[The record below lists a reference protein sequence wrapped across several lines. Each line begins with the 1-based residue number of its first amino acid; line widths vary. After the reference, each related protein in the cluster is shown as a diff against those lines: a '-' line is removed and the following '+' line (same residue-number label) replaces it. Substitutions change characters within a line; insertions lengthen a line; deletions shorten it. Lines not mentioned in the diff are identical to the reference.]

1 MPQTDYAPALWRPS
15 PNKWEGRQGHRITGI
30 VVHATAGL
38 EPGPVE
44 WFQTPASQV
53 SAHYIVNRDGTV
65 VQTVREADSAWHAGE
80 MTPDSRF
87 YGHGNKN
94 LDTIGVE
101 HERDA
106 SNSSPLTAAQL
117 YASLALVRSILH
129 RHGPLEIIPHDAID
143 VGRVCPGPGFPL
155 SLFRAAAGAFNPPT
169 LTKEQ
174 PRVKHFPALY
184 AQRDARWASQR
195 LGTADGIT
203 LGQYGCYVTSMAM
216 LACYYGHP
224 ITPAALDDLYT
235 ARQIYV
241 NGDMMP
247 DDALHRAFP
256 DLELVAVHDY
266 SNVPADLG
274 VLRSIAA
281 DPALMAIVGLD
292 FDHNPSDG
300 IQTHF
305 SPLADCD
312 GAHVQLADT
321 WYGGVIADMTVNYGP
336 DPASTIQKVVVYR
349 GPAPA
354 APSTPAAS
362 APTAASHAIHPG
374 PAHIISA
381 CALKG
386 GDRPS
391 HKTPAL
397 CQVAAGQ
404 AVAVLDWFADAE
416 ATSWARIRCLG
427 TDGKPY
433 EGWVV
438 SSNLRQS

>member
-1 MPQTDYAPALWRPS
+1 MPLTDYAPATWLPAN
-15 PNKWEGRQGHRITGI
+15 PVDYAPGRGGARITAI
-30 VVHATAGL
+30 VLHATAGL
-38 EPGPVE
+38 EPGPE
-44 WFQTPASQV
+44 QWFRDARSHV
-53 SAHYIVNRDGTV
+53 SAHYIVNRDGSV
-65 VQTVREADSAWHAGE
+65 VQMVREADTAWHAGE
-80 MTPDSRF
+80 VTQDSR
-87 YGHGNKN
+87 YAGGVNPNHW
-94 LDTIGVE
+94 TIGIE
-101 HERDA
+101 HERDG

-117 YASLALVRSILH
+117 YASLALVRSIIR
-129 RHGPLEIIPHDAID
+129 RHGPLEVLPHDAID

-155 SLFRAAAGAFNPPT
+155 SLFRAAAGAFNPP
-169 LTKEQ
+169 KEQ
-174 PRVKHFPALY
+174 PRVKHFPTLY
-184 AQRDARWASQR
+184 EQRDARWAAQR
-195 LGTADGIT
+195 LGTANGIT

-247 DDALHRAFP
+247 DDALHQAFP

-266 SNVPADLG
+266 SNVPADLD

-354 APSTPAAS
+354 APSTRLAISPAA
-362 APTAASHAIHPG
+362 AHAIHPG
-374 PAHIISA
+374 PAHIVSA